1 MAEFRKILIS
11 GSNVHVKQIK
21 ANLSQDS
28 NTSRKV
34 VVYDNASG
42 IFYHTGSYQNAGT
55 PPTFP
60 GFYDGD
66 ISLTVTNANP
76 RNIKIGT
83 DRSSDGSASIDF
95 LTVANTN
102 DPGLS
107 ITRGAG
113 LNAKTEITHSGN
125 EDFIIKL
132 TNPSTTNKNSF
143 TIVDNNDST
152 LFEVQKDG
160 SVFTPNIRQI
170 NTSNTLKYDIN
181 TGELAYQAS
190 SRKFKKNIKNLD
202 PKIIKNFDKLRPV
215 SFAYLK
221 DPDDALVGGFI
232 AEEIAE
238 INPLLAEYGPN
249 YKMTPEGEFDE
260 NLIDDQKVP
269 INISDRALLATIV
282 AKIQELD
289 KKIQELKKLKQD
301 ASI

>member
-11 GSNVHVKQIK
+11 GSNAHVKQIK

-28 NTSRKV
+28 NVSRKV
-34 VVYDNASG
+34 VIYDDSTG
-42 IFYHTGSYQNAGT
+42 IFYYTGSYTNAGT
-55 PPTFP
+55 PQTFP

-83 DRSSDGSASIDF
+83 DRSQDGSASIDF
-95 LTVANTN
+95 LTTAGTDV
-102 DPGLS
+102 PGLS
-107 ITRGAG
+107 ITRGSG

-132 TNPSTTNKNSF
+132 TNPSSANKNSF
-143 TIVDNNDST
+143 TIVDSNNST

-160 SVFTPNIRQI
+160 KVFAPSLAQ
-170 NTSNTLKYDIN
+170 SNTANNLRYN
-181 TGELAYQAS
+181 TQTGEIVYAAS

-202 PKIIKNFDKLRPV
+202 PKIIENFNKLRPV

-221 DPDDALVGGFI
+221 DSDDTLIGGFI
-232 AEEIAE
+232 AEEVAE

-301 ASI
+301 VSI